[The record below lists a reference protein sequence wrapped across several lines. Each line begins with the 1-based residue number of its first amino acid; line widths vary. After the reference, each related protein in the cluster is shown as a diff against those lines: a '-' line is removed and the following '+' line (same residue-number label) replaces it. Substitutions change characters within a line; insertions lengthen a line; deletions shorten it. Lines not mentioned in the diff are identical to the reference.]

1 MGFKKILVVLV
12 LMLIFAYVGVAYGA
26 NAQENIV
33 KRDGATLYR
42 QNCARCHSERYPTE
56 RTDGQWKTI
65 MLHMQT
71 RGQIPAADAREILEY
86 LQQSN

>member
-1 MGFKKILVVLV
+1 MGFKKTLVVLV
-12 LMLIFAYVGVAYGA
+12 LMLIFAYVGVVQGVYAE
-26 NAQENIV
+26 ENVV

-42 QNCARCHSERYPTE
+42 QNCVRCHAERYATE
-56 RTDGQWKTI
+56 RLDGQWKTI

-71 RGQIPAADAREILEY
+71 RGQIPAADARAILEY

>member
-1 MGFKKILVVLV
+1 MGFKKIIIVLI
-12 LMLIFAYVGVAYGA
+12 LMLIFVSVGVVHGV
-26 NAQENIV
+26 NAEENVV

-42 QNCARCHSERYPTE
+42 QNCTRCHAERYATE
-56 RTDGQWKTI
+56 RLDGQWKTI

-71 RGQIPAADAREILEY
+71 RGQIPAADARAILEY

>member
-26 NAQENIV
+26 NVQENIV

-42 QNCARCHSERYPTE
+42 QNCARCHSERYATE
-56 RTDGQWKTI
+56 RPDGQWKTI

-71 RGQIPAADAREILEY
+71 RGQIPAADARAILEY